1 MSYSFGS
8 SINIYYF
15 VFRFDNEVDA
25 DSLKTNLGTML
36 QEANIEEPTY
46 CVMKSPSKK
55 DEEMS
60 LCLQEKE
67 KFYRFN
73 SGRSSFSDMVSSVS
87 TSSFSAK
94 FSDIR
99 QSISNLRQDTM
110 EKKESFCFLWAGSV
124 TVLVLVILV
133 MAGGT

>member
-1 MSYSFGS
+1 
-8 SINIYYF
+8 
-15 VFRFDNEVDA
+15 
-25 DSLKTNLGTML
+25 ML

-46 CVMKSPSKK
+46 CVMKSPSKKDCDNSNSETSESKSMKTPK

-99 QSISNLRQDTM
+99 QSISNLRQDKM
-110 EKKESFCFLWAGSV
+110 GKKESSYFLWAGSV
-124 TVLVLVILV
+124 AVLVLVILV
-133 MAGGT
+133 IAGGTKCC